1 MSDEIEVLKLVAGKL
16 DAAGLEYMVTGSL
29 ALSAYAVPRMT
40 RDVDLV
46 VALEL
51 DDADRL
57 CAMLGD
63 EFDCNPVSIRAAI
76 ASRSM
81 FNLIHS
87 TRIVKVDF
95 VVRKTSPFR
104 MEEFSRRRRID
115 LDGQAIWIVSAEDLL
130 LSKLLW
136 GRDRASGVQRADV
149 ANLIASHPIDWSY
162 VERWSGELGL
172 ETELREVRP

>member
-1 MSDEIEVLKLVAGKL
+1 VSDEIAVLKLVAGAL
-16 DAAGLEYMVTGSL
+16 DAAGIDYMVTGSL

-46 VALEL
+46 VALVP

-57 CAMLGD
+57 CAHLGD
-63 EFDCNPVSIRAAI
+63 DFDCHPESIRSAI
-76 ASRSM
+76 VRGSM

-87 TRIVKVDF
+87 TRVVKVDF

-104 MEEFSRRRRID
+104 LEEFARRRRVD
-115 LDGQAIWIVSAEDLL
+115 VDGQPVWIVSPEDLL

-136 GRDRASGVQRADV
+136 GHGRASAVQRADV
-149 ANLIASHPIDWSY
+149 MNLVASWPIDWLY
-162 VERWSGELGL
+162 VERWGRDLGL
-172 ETELREVRP
+172 ETEVREIRP